1 MWCRQPAWMLLVAE
15 RRDGPPGRCITC
27 SPTCMHQCE
36 PPTCCPGPQVLT
48 GDQGGTLCV
57 WSVHTGRLRLKLP
70 YVHGEH
76 QRISAMCLDHNCR
89 RLFTASEGGPIKV
102 GTGQGRAGCL
112 CCCCPALLPSSAG
125 YVLLPAALDNLAA
138 GLMLAQATTVL
149 SRLPWCC

>member
-1 MWCRQPAWMLLVAE
+1 VAVLLRLLQSHVSVSLVSRRLAAVA
-15 RRDGPPGRCITC
+15 
-27 SPTCMHQCE
+27 
-36 PPTCCPGPQVLT
+36 PQVLT

-102 GTGQGRAGCL
+102 GTGCWAACAAGAAAA
-112 CCCCPALLPSSAG
+112 ALLCGPQ
-125 YVLLPAALDNLAA
+125 LPAASCEVSLTDYL
-138 GLMLAQATTVL
+138 
-149 SRLPWCC
+149 